1 MGDVTELKPD
11 AMADLREKIKDV
23 EFTDY
28 VIVGYTKQ
36 GEYALLSNCELV
48 AVEHYMLVV
57 GADMAMS
64 RDFVPDDDA

>member
-1 MGDVTELKPD
+1 MSH
-11 AMADLREKIKDV
+11 LREQIRDV

-36 GEYALLSNCELV
+36 GEYALLSNCDLV

-64 RDFVPDDDA
+64 RDFSSEDDQGA